1 MKFLKLTI
9 ILVTV
14 LALTMPA
21 WAGNEPEF
29 DAVGYDY
36 ENVFAVFNFIQYGQV
51 IQRTGAEFGTYGP
64 VNFFSDFT
72 GPLYELGKFDLNE
85 GFETT
90 AGQLQL
96 DPCFGLSPFGYF
108 SALTDTWNEALYE
121 WRIVLQMKPESDINL
136 NIYDCVRKHNELDP
150 GDWDEF
156 EQTGRYRAPWGQLM
170 FLPASNPEVS
180 VKAWPGEFPTP
191 GFEDAFTMDART
203 LPGLAITPLENA
215 LYTSKAL
222 WSEGIVM
229 VMPETGVT
237 NASGETMYNLK
248 GGDIIQVQIYVNPNP
263 ADIFYGPE
271 KVILKYIG
279 ISGTYYYNLDV
290 QNGSGG

>member
-1 MKFLKLTI
+1 MKFLKLSI
-9 ILVTV
+9 ILVAV

-29 DAVGYDY
+29 DAVGDDSA
-36 ENVFAVFNFIQYGQV
+36 NVFAVFNQIQYGQV
-51 IQRTGAEFGTYGP
+51 IEKTGADFGFFGP
-64 VNFFSDFT
+64 VNFFSDFRGYDL
-72 GPLYELGKFDLNE
+72 GPFNLDE

-96 DPCFGLSPFGYF
+96 DPCFAEFGYF

-150 GDWDEF
+150 ADWDEF

-170 FLPASNPEVS
+170 FLPASNPEVT
-180 VKAWPGEFPTP
+180 VKAWPGDFPTP
-191 GFEDAFTMDART
+191 GFVAPFTMDART
-203 LPGLAITPLENA
+203 LPGLAITPLDQA

-263 ADIFYGPE
+263 ADIFYGQDN
-271 KVILKYIG
+271 VILKYIG
-279 ISGTYYYNLDV
+279 ISGTYYYNIDII
-290 QNGSGG
+290 N

>member
-1 MKFLKLTI
+1 MKFLKFSI
-9 ILVTV
+9 ILVAV

-29 DAVGYDY
+29 DAVGDDSA
-36 ENVFAVFNFIQYGQV
+36 NVFAVFNLIQYGQV
-51 IQRTGAEFGTYGP
+51 INKTGADFGFFGP

-72 GPLYELGKFDLNE
+72 GPLYELGPFDLNE

-90 AGQLQL
+90 AGQFQV
-96 DPCFGLSPFGYF
+96 DPCFADFGYV
-108 SALTDTWNEALYE
+108 SHLTDTWNEALYE

-180 VKAWPGEFPTP
+180 VKAWPGDYPTP
-191 GFEDAFTMDART
+191 GFEEAFTMDART

-222 WSEGIVM
+222 WSEGIIM

-263 ADIFYGPE
+263 ADIFYGQDN
-271 KVILKYIG
+271 VILKYIG

-290 QNGSGG
+290 QGSGG